1 MLFFKKKVKK
11 EEIEEKEESLF
22 TKAITSYKYSKFLDT
37 YNLLKAASLKDDTG
51 RAEFC
56 LGLLSINYNCV
67 PKDEQDINVF
77 VDHMVKSM
85 RSGYDL
91 AFGVVLYYF
100 ECSNQFDYLLELIEN
115 NIDDVD
121 DALFNLYVAKAY
133 MGMFSEEEKYTNFE
147 IADKAINK
155 AIKSAFSAYKN
166 YLNDREE
173 EIEYSLYS
181 EFDKSLNLSNILGLT
196 YWAYGRIMFLWS
208 GNFSKEEFVNLI
220 NLSLKYLN
228 VKADILGTYQLYLIA
243 IFNDYFG
250 LKDLALANEIIEKFD
265 AVYLTFDSDLM
276 KIYKDRYDY
285 IWDKYNEFYNKEST
299 RLRER
304 KITFSDIDD
313 HNDVSLENVADALN
327 KWSQSNRT
335 EESKEVYYMID
346 GRKYHKGEL
355 NYLYDE
361 YGTKTNLRVD
371 ELERLIDEQN
381 NELGYF
387 NMHGIFISSK

>member
-1 MLFFKKKVKK
+1 MLFFKKKIKK
-11 EEIEEKEESLF
+11 EEMEEKEESLS
-22 TKAITSYKYSKFLDT
+22 TKAIISYKYSKFSDT
-37 YNLLKAASLKDDTG
+37 YNLLKEASLKDDSG
-51 RAEFC
+51 RADFC
-56 LGLLSINYNCV
+56 LGLLSVNYNCV

-77 VDHMVKSM
+77 VNHMVKSM

-91 AFGVVLYYF
+91 AFGLVLYYF
-100 ECSNQFDYLLELIEN
+100 ECSNQYDYLLELIEN

-133 MGMFSEEEKYTNFE
+133 MGMFSEEEKYTNLE
-147 IADKAINK
+147 IANKAINK
-155 AIKSAFSAYKN
+155 AIKKAFAAYKN
-166 YLNDREE
+166 YTNDREE

-181 EFDKSLNLSNILGLT
+181 EFDQSLNLRNILGLT
-196 YWAYGRIMFLWS
+196 YWAYARIMFLWS

-228 VKADILGTYQLYLIA
+228 VKADIFTVYQLYLIA

-250 LKDLALANEIIEKFD
+250 LKDIALANEIIGKFD
-265 AVYLTFDSDLM
+265 ELYLEFDSAETE
-276 KIYKDRYDY
+276 IFRDRYDY
-285 IWDKYNEFYNKEST
+285 IWDKYNDFYNQEST

-304 KITFSDIDD
+304 NITFSDIDD
-313 HNDVSLENVADALN
+313 HNDLSLENVADALN
-327 KWSQSNRT
+327 KWSKSNKT
-335 EESKEVYYMID
+335 EESKEAYYMIN

-361 YGTKTNLRVD
+361 YGTKTNWRVD

-387 NMHGIFISSK
+387 NMHGLFISSK